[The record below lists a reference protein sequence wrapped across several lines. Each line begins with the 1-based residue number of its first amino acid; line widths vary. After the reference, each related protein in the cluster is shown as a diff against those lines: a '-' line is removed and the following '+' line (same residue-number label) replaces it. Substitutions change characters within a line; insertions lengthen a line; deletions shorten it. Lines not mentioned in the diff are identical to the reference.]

1 MTPPEPHIAER
12 ISANTIVFADMLR
25 NFQQELLATFDSIR
39 NRDLI
44 SLYERIEAIEGS
56 LAALSMTVGEL
67 LSTARR
73 LEGDVRALAA
83 GTMVSLTAK
92 RASDMAKEATK
103 RGMAMRMR
111 LTPPAPMAASSLLL
125 AKPPKA
131 TNVAN
136 MTPTGS
142 TCVAK

>member
-83 GTMVSLTAK
+83 GI
-92 RASDMAKEATK
+92 
-103 RGMAMRMR
+103 
-111 LTPPAPMAASSLLL
+111 AAQPL
-125 AKPPKA
+125 ADPYDHHE
-131 TNVAN
+131 
-136 MTPTGS
+136 
-142 TCVAK
+142 